1 MNLRYLINS
10 DGALLKKPLSNKSI
24 FVLKL
29 DLLSNILWKP
39 KKGSETNKIK
49 KLELFKARFLKS

>member
-49 KLELFKARFLKS
+49 KLELFIKSCNI

>member
-29 DLLSNILWKP
+29 DLLSNILRKP

-49 KLELFKARFLKS
+49 KLELFKTRFLKS